1 MQPENKLL
9 ELFEPPM
16 SIGDLTR
23 CAVAYI
29 EHYFKEQEI
38 QVIYYCLKVMYGDK
52 ISNTHHAPRG
62 YDTNWGGITP
72 NAVTGYPGWTGAI
85 WVGMSKPRTRKG
97 ISDSPGRALKDIGIY
112 TNRGGGGGT
121 SDIPSFIKE
130 RLAPGRKI
138 TDYCKT
144 WSWDIQMF
152 LDDFP
157 SLKMLKLL
165 KPDSPEFR
173 LTFNR
178 DKTVFS
184 HYINSP
190 WDEDSMPPSKHKA
203 QWLQE
208 PAFYEPLA
216 FKVQPPAGRP
226 DWSASNLV
234 IIDDVLEN

>member
-1 MQPENKLL
+1 MEPRNTLL

-16 SIGDLTR
+16 SIGDVTH

-29 EHYFKEQEI
+29 EHYLKKQEI
-38 QVIYYCLKVMYGDK
+38 QVVYYCLKVMYSDS

-62 YDTNWGGITP
+62 YPTNWGGQTKDIP
-72 NAVTGYPGWTGAI
+72 KSYPGWLGYLWI
-85 WVGMSKPRTRKG
+85 GLSKPVGRRG
-97 ISDSPGRALKDIGIY
+97 ISDSPITPLKKIGIH
-112 TNRGGGGGT
+112 TGTGGGGHT
-121 SDIPSFIKE
+121 SNIPKFIKDK
-130 RLAPGRKI
+130 LVPGRRI
-138 TDYCKT
+138 TDYCT
-144 WSWDIQMF
+144 PCSWDIQMF

-190 WDEDSMPPSKHKA
+190 WDEDSMPLSKHKA

-208 PAFYEPLA
+208 DAFYEPLT
-216 FKVQPPAGRP
+216 FTGQPPAGIP
-226 DWSASNLV
+226 NLI